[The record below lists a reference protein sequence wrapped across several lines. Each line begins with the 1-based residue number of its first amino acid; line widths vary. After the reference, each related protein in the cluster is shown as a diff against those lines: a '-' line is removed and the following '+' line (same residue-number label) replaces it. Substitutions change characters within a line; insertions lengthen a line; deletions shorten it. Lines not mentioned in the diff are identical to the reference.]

1 LVKDGFS
8 LVLQACICVHI
19 VPLFHQQQ
27 LSPALLALSSSGQC
41 VAWDKHFRPWG
52 SGCDTF
58 SGSKSAMNAD
68 NVDSRAFERAVR
80 EVLNAT
86 EALEARDAAAN
97 DSDVRAIQADRE
109 LEMIC
114 DVT

>member
-1 LVKDGFS
+1 
-8 LVLQACICVHI
+8 
-19 VPLFHQQQ
+19 
-27 LSPALLALSSSGQC
+27 
-41 VAWDKHFRPWG
+41 
-52 SGCDTF
+52 
-58 SGSKSAMNAD
+58 MNAD

-80 EVLNAT
+80 EVLNAI